1 MKTTLF
7 KSFMTLVACLFVST
21 AWAQSEGDEVTYDI
35 PTPAT
40 IVEKDLNVVG
50 TSEVLVEQYARA
62 DYTADAL
69 ELDINE
75 VMTKLGIASLEEF
88 AAILPDILYCTEYFM
103 GDEAY
108 PGGPKLDT
116 LSNYFTA
123 NAPGFWMRPVLDE
136 DENETGELA
145 SAPYGT
151 TDKFYAE
158 AFAINAET
166 GILTFNVGQYPGQ
179 LLGGENYFA
188 NMYIIYGDK
197 AWRLH
202 FTFNVVKIEAGSL
215 ADYNKVGEETKT
227 VEQEPTTN
235 YMATGVPV
243 DINAIAAELGCE
255 VADIKLF
262 ALVESGEF
270 ATKTTAN
277 NGGYWFNADGKVVDW
292 GQGSVI
298 FIEPAAANDF
308 SVFNVGQ
315 YPSALGAGD
324 SSSATLYFI
333 GGENYYALTITMQVI
348 NPQPIDTE
356 FKIVDERGLVA
367 LTLAR
372 GSGDYTCDQYPQIPL
387 TTIEEILGTTSPKL
401 YGLATDENA
410 EATGSPYSDKYS
422 CDPNPGFWLNAE
434 GRVSTWGDSNAR
446 VGVSYL
452 ADGTFQLF
460 QYPDRNAVGDVFTT
474 QLFLANPTTSD
485 MMKINLTVKFV
496 SEIEEVE
503 VVGSQDVV
511 IPVGADN
518 VEVVF
523 DLAPAAEKLGVTVEE
538 LLDEENACLRGF
550 TKAGVYGE
558 AQPASTGLGFDID
571 GGFNPYGSI
580 YFIIEL
586 DAIRN
591 EILMTTVSDV
601 EIPEDFN
608 VPAQFCIQVEGKQ
621 YVYNAHLVSE
631 SVYVGIDEVKK
642 AKADKSV
649 FDLSGRRVEKA
660 TRGVYIQ
667 NGKKV
672 IK

>member
-1 MKTTLF
+1 MAL
-7 KSFMTLVACLFVST
+7 LACLFVTT
-21 AWAQSEGDEVTYDI
+21 AWAQSEGDEVTYEI
-35 PTPAT
+35 PEPAT
-40 IVEKDLNVVG
+40 LVESKLNVVG
-50 TSEVLVEQYARA
+50 TSEVVVEQYGRA
-62 DYTADAL
+62 DYSADAI
-69 ELDINE
+69 EVDINE
-75 VMTKLGIASLEEF
+75 AMTKLGIASLEEF
-88 AAILPDILYCTEYFM
+88 AAIIPEILYCTKYFM
-103 GDEAY
+103 GDEAL

-116 LSNYFTA
+116 LSNEATA
-123 NAPGFWMRPVLDE
+123 QYPGFWMRPVLDE

-145 SAPYGT
+145 SAPYAEA
-151 TDKFYAE
+151 DKFYAE

-166 GILTFNVGQYPGQ
+166 GILSFNVGQYPNQ
-179 LLGGENYFA
+179 LQGGESYTA
-188 NMYIIYGDK
+188 SMYIIYGDK

-202 FTFNVVKIEAGSL
+202 FTFKVLKIEAGSL
-215 ADYNKVGEETKT
+215 ADYNKVGEDTKT

-235 YMATGVPV
+235 YMTVAVPV
-243 DINAIAAELGCE
+243 DIEAIAAELGCD
-255 VADIKLF
+255 VADIQLF
-262 ALVESGEF
+262 ALNDAGEF
-270 ATKTTAN
+270 APRATAN
-277 NGGYWFNADGKVVDW
+277 NGGFWFNADGAVVGW
-292 GQGSVI
+292 GSGCTI
-298 FIEPAAANDF
+298 FIEPATLNDF

-324 SSSATLYFI
+324 KASATIYFI
-333 GGENYYALTITMQVI
+333 GGENYYALTITLNVI
-348 NPQPIDTE
+348 SPQPIDTD
-356 FKIVDERGLVA
+356 FNIVDERGLVA

-372 GSGDYTCDQYPQIPL
+372 GSGDYTCDQYPKISL
-387 TTIEEILGTTSPKL
+387 TTLEEVIGTASPKL

-410 EATGSPYSDKYS
+410 ELYGSPYSDAYS

-434 GRVSTWGDSNAR
+434 GRVSIWGDSNAR

-503 VVGSQDVV
+503 IVGSQEVN

-523 DLAPAAEKLGVTVEE
+523 DLAPAAEALGVTVEE

-586 DAIRN
+586 DAVRN

-601 EIPEDFN
+601 EIPDNFN
-608 VPAQFCIQVEGKQ
+608 VPAQFCIQVDGKQ

-631 SVYVGIDEVKK
+631 SIYVGIDEVKS
-642 AKADKSV
+642 AKTDNSV
-649 FDLSGRRVEKA
+649 FDLSGRRVQKA